1 MVPNT
6 ETMQLLELLDH
17 HDPITLLAVQLE
29 AVLKML
35 TPIVNPLLFDLEAA
49 EQSEN

>member
-6 ETMQLLELLDH
+6 ETVQRLELLDH
-17 HDPITLLAVQLE
+17 HVPIALLAVQLE
-29 AVLKML
+29 SVLKML
-35 TPIVNPLLFDLEAA
+35 TPIVNPRLIDLEEA